1 MHILIIAPEPFF
13 AVRGTPLAVREL
25 ATAFLEF
32 GHRVDILT
40 YHLGE
45 EVIAPGLR
53 VYRNR
58 CFSGRIK
65 AVRPGFSLNK
75 IVLDMALFPRA
86 LLLILKNRY
95 DVVHCIEE
103 SAYFIC
109 WFRWLRRFLFF
120 FDMDSDIPQQ
130 LIDAGK
136 LKSRWAVMFARV
148 LERIALAAADG
159 VVTICPLFTK
169 RVTALFPDKR
179 VFQIE
184 DLSATGECQSVDRP
198 ENRTILYTGNFQDYQ
213 GVDILIEGF
222 MKIQDRWPDMQLL
235 LVGGEVGEIRALRER
250 YPGDRITFAG
260 KIPISELPRF
270 IAMAKILVSP
280 RRCGENTPF
289 KLYTYLASGKPL
301 LATDVLSHS
310 QIVAN
315 GKEAIL
321 VEPTAEG
328 IAAGLAKLL
337 SDEAYAR
344 RIGTNA
350 RKLFEARYS
359 RKGYMEKVG
368 RLLAYMEEMVL
379 SKRSRQPV

>member
-45 EVIAPGLR
+45 EVNAPGLR
-53 VYRNR
+53 VYRNKW
-58 CFSGRIK
+58 FSR
-65 AVRPGFSLNK
+65 RPTKVKPGYSLNK
-75 IVLDMALFPRA
+75 LCLDAVLFPKA
-86 LLLILKNRY
+86 LRLILKNRY

-109 WFRWLRRFLFF
+109 WFKWLRPFLFF

-130 LIDAGK
+130 LIDAGIIKRRWTVK
-136 LKSRWAVMFARV
+136 LARMF
-148 LERIALAAADG
+148 ERIAINAADG
-159 VVTICPLFTK
+159 VVTICPLFTR
-169 RVTALFPDKR
+169 RVTALFPGKR

-184 DLSATGECQSVDRP
+184 DLSATGECQSMDRP
-198 ENRTILYTGNFQDYQ
+198 DNRTILYTGNFQDYQ

-222 MKIQDRWPDMQLL
+222 IKIKDRWPDMQLL

-270 IAMAKILVSP
+270 IAMARILVSP

-301 LATDVLSHS
+301 LATDVPSHS
-310 QIVAN
+310 QIVAD
-315 GKEAIL
+315 GKEALL

-328 IAAGLAKLL
+328 IAAGLARLL

-379 SKRSRQPV
+379 RKMSRQPV